1 MSRYLQLTTVL
12 IFLITTLH
20 AQQVY
25 YPPEFAPQQGLL
37 LTWDYHPQRN
47 IITAA
52 IARAVQPSATVWVIY
67 YPGQAPMDTTE
78 IRSYLRNHEVPDEN
92 VILIPGWTETLWVRD
107 YGPFTGYGTLGNRAM
122 ERQIID
128 AGYSNYNRPND
139 DSIPAQIGN
148 LWNISVDEMR
158 LQFEGGNLLTD
169 GLGRGW
175 SSTRIFS
182 QNPNLSPDEVKTMM
196 EQYFGLDEMMY
207 LQALTHSGGGIWCHV
222 DMFMKIIDS
231 ETILLA
237 QLPEHVPDYALIES
251 FADTLGKITNSNGT
265 PYKIVRIPV
274 PPKADGTW
282 ATTQND
288 EMRTYTNSI
297 IINDVVVIPSYNL
310 PDYDSAAFNVYRS
323 AMPGY
328 RLVMID
334 SRDLTPL
341 HGALHCI
348 CKEITPGNLL
358 HFNHQ
363 KIAGMQTFQ
372 DTLSIFTELFASP
385 PPDSVFVCYRKDSKS
400 DFLKM
405 PMFFNQNN
413 YAAELT
419 GLQPTDTIQ
428 YYLLAKGGGEV
439 VTQPM
444 PAPRSF
450 YTFWFDSSTSVSL
463 AINEKQRII
472 ISPNPTAGE
481 FQVSLDGRKNYIAD
495 IMIFDMMS
503 KRVHQIDQV
512 GLPAAIT
519 LPASLQNGLY
529 TIVLRW
535 RNTDGK
541 PVEASSVFVLLN

>member
-1 MSRYLQLTTVL
+1 MKTLHLIPIF
-12 IFLITTLH
+12 IFLVSGLN

-47 IITAA
+47 VITAA

-78 IRSYLRNHEVPDEN
+78 IRTYLRDHLVPDEN
-92 VILIPGWTETLWVRD
+92 VHLIPGWTETLWIRD
-107 YGPFTGYGTLGNRAM
+107 YGPFAGYENTANRSM
-122 ERQIID
+122 QRQIID

-139 DSIPAQIGN
+139 DAIPTQIGN
-148 LWNISVDEMR
+148 LWNIPVNDML

-182 QNPNLSPDEVKTMM
+182 QNPNLSPSEVKAMM

-207 LQALTHSGGGIWCHV
+207 LEALTHSGGGIWCHV

-231 ETILLA
+231 ETILMS
-237 QLPEHVPDYALIES
+237 QLPDHVPDYALLES
-251 FADTLGKITNSNGT
+251 FVDTLGKITNSNGI
-265 PYKIVRIPV
+265 PYKIIRIPA

-297 IINDVVVIPSYNL
+297 IINDVVVIPSYDL
-310 PDYDSAAFNVYRS
+310 PDYDSAAINIYRS

-334 SRDLTPL
+334 SRELTPL

-348 CKEITPGNLL
+348 SKEITPENLL

-363 KIAGMQTFQ
+363 KIAGLQTFQ
-372 DTLSIFTELFASP
+372 DTLTISTRLFASVS
-385 PPDSVFVCYRKDSKS
+385 PDSVFVFYRNDVIS
-400 DFLKM
+400 DFIKM
-405 PMFFNQNN
+405 PMFSSGDF
-413 YAAELT
+413 YTTTLT
-419 GLQPTDTIQ
+419 NLHPTDTMQ
-428 YYLLAKGGGEV
+428 YYLLAKGGGAV

-444 PAPRSF
+444 PAPRSY
-450 YTFWFDSSTSVSL
+450 YTFWFDPSTSATTSVNQKRQL
-463 AINEKQRII
+463 VV
-472 ISPNPTAGE
+472 SPNPSAG
-481 FQVSLDGRKNYIAD
+481 QLQIALGGLNKCTAD
-495 IMIFDMMS
+495 IMIFDMTS
-503 KRVHQIDQV
+503 QRVHQINQAV
-512 GLPAAIT
+512 LPATFSLPAA
-519 LPASLQNGLY
+519 LPNGLY

-535 RNTDGK
+535 RGVGGK
-541 PVEASSVFVLLN
+541 PLEAATVFVLIR

>member
-1 MSRYLQLTTVL
+1 MKALHLIPIF
-12 IFLITTLH
+12 IFLASGLN
-20 AQQVY
+20 AQPVY

-37 LTWDYHPQRN
+37 LTWDYHTQRN
-47 IITAA
+47 VITAA

-78 IRSYLRNHEVPDEN
+78 IRSYLRDHLVPNEN
-92 VILIPGWTETLWVRD
+92 VHLIPGWTETLWVRD
-107 YGPFTGYGTLGNRAM
+107 YGPFAGYGYLPDRPM
-122 ERQIID
+122 QHSIID

-139 DSIPAQIGN
+139 DSIPTQIGN
-148 LWNISVDEMR
+148 LWNIPVNDMP

-182 QNPNLSPDEVKTMM
+182 QNPGLSPSEVKAMM

-207 LQALTHSGGGIWCHV
+207 LEALTHSGGGIWCHV

-231 ETILLA
+231 ETILMA
-237 QLPEHVPDYALIES
+237 QLPDHVPDYALLES

-265 PYKIVRIPV
+265 PYKIIRIPV

-310 PDYDSAAFNVYRS
+310 PDYDSAAINIYRS

-334 SRDLTPL
+334 SRNLTPL

-348 CKEITPGNLL
+348 SKEITPENLL

-372 DTLSIFTELFASP
+372 DTLTISTRLFASVL
-385 PPDSVFVCYRKDSKS
+385 PDSVFVCYRKDSIS
-400 DFLKM
+400 NFIIL
-405 PMFFNQNN
+405 PMLPNQNG
-413 YAAELT
+413 YAAKLT
-419 GLQPTDTIQ
+419 GLLSTDTIQ
-428 YYLLAKGGGEV
+428 YYLLAKGGAEV

-444 PAPRSF
+444 PAPRSC
-450 YTFWFDSSTSVSL
+450 YTFWFDPSTSTTASVSKKRQL
-463 AINEKQRII
+463 VV
-472 ISPNPTAGE
+472 SPNPSGGQLQIALEGFNKCTA
-481 FQVSLDGRKNYIAD
+481 DM
-495 IMIFDMMS
+495 MIFDMMS
-503 KRVHQIDQV
+503 QRVHQINQAV
-512 GLPAAIT
+512 LPAAFS
-519 LPASLQNGLY
+519 LPDALPNGLY
-529 TIVLRW
+529 TVVLRW
-535 RNTDGK
+535 RDGDGK
-541 PVEASSVFVLLN
+541 PSEAATVFVLIR

>member
-1 MSRYLQLTTVL
+1 MKTLHLIPIF
-12 IFLITTLH
+12 IFLVSGLN

-25 YPPEFAPQQGLL
+25 YPPEFVSQQGLL

-47 IITAA
+47 VITAA

-78 IRSYLRNHEVPDEN
+78 IRTYLRDHLVPGEN
-92 VILIPGWTETLWVRD
+92 VHLIPGWTETLWIRD
-107 YGPFTGYGTLGNRAM
+107 YGPFAGYENTANRSM
-122 ERQIID
+122 QRQIID

-139 DSIPAQIGN
+139 DSIPTQIGN
-148 LWNISVDEMR
+148 LWNIPVNDMP

-182 QNPNLSPDEVKTMM
+182 QNPNLSPSEVKAMM

-207 LQALTHSGGGIWCHV
+207 LEALTHSGGGIWCHV

-231 ETILLA
+231 ETILMA
-237 QLPEHVPDYALIES
+237 QLPDHAPDHDLLES
-251 FADTLGKITNSNGT
+251 FADTLEKITNSNGI
-265 PYKIVRIPV
+265 PYKIIRIPV

-310 PDYDSAAFNVYRS
+310 PDYDSAAINIYRS

-348 CKEITPGNLL
+348 SKEFTSENLL

-363 KIAGMQTFQ
+363 KIAGLQTFQ
-372 DTLSIFTELFASP
+372 DTLTISTRLFASVS
-385 PPDSVFVCYRKDSKS
+385 PDSVFVFYRNDVIS
-400 DFLKM
+400 DFIKM
-405 PMFFNQNN
+405 PMFSSNDF
-413 YAAELT
+413 YTTTLT
-419 GLQPTDTIQ
+419 DLHPTDTIQ
-428 YYLLAKGGGEV
+428 YYLLAKGGGEA

-444 PAPRSF
+444 PAPRSC
-450 YTFWFDSSTSVSL
+450 YTFWFAPSTS
-463 AINEKQRII
+463 APAATKEKRQLIVA
-472 ISPNPTAGE
+472 PNPTAGPLKISAGVDTE
-481 FQVSLDGRKNYIAD
+481 QMAEIS
-495 IMIFDMMS
+495 IFDMMS
-503 KRVHQIDQV
+503 QRVHQVNQTN
-512 GLPAAIT
+512 LPATIK
-519 LPASLQNGLY
+519 LPASLQNGIY
-529 TIVLRW
+529 TVVLRW
-535 RNTDGK
+535 RNADGR
-541 PVEASSVFVLLN
+541 PLEASAVFVLIK